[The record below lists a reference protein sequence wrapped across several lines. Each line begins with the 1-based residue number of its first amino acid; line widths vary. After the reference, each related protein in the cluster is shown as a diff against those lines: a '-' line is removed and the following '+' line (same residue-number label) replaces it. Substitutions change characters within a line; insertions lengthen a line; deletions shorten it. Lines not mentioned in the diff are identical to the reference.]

1 MVYFWLW
8 EVLTE
13 ITIRRISLE
22 DKYLDILL
30 IPYEVDAG
38 IVCRIIT
45 SSH

>member
-13 ITIRRISLE
+13 ITIRRISLK
-22 DKYLDILL
+22 DRHLDILL
-30 IPYEVDAG
+30 NPYEVDAG
-38 IVCRIIT
+38 IVGRIIT